1 MVITPNEIWD
11 AALAVLVVSIASTL
25 VMWIR
30 VSEYH
35 IKYGVAGMAA
45 SLSVMFSVR
54 AYHVAAAPSWAWIAI
69 LGVGVFCCG
78 TALYAVRP
86 D

>member
-1 MVITPNEIWD
+1 MLTSNSIWN
-11 AALAVLVVSIASTL
+11 AALAVLVISVVSTI

-30 VSEYH
+30 DSEYR
-35 IKYGVAGMAA
+35 IRYGIAGIAA
-45 SLSVMFSVR
+45 SLSVMLSIR
-54 AYHVAAAPSWAWIAI
+54 AYHDAAASSWLWLAV